1 MKQLTHEE
9 IIKNNVETIN
19 QFKILKYLKNTLAIF
34 EYDIF
39 LYDKDTIKVIDKTND
54 IGYFKYDPS
63 TKEVLFIDN
72 IKEETY
78 EI

>member
-1 MKQLTHEE
+1 MKQLTHDE
-9 IIKNNVETIN
+9 IIRNNVETIN
-19 QFKILKYLKNTLAIF
+19 QFKILKYLKTALSIF

-39 LYDKDTIKVIDKTND
+39 LYDKDTIKVVDKANGV
-54 IGYFKYDPS
+54 GYFKYDKV

-72 IKEETY
+72 IKKETY

>member
-39 LYDKDTIKVIDKTND
+39 LYDKDTIKVVDKAND

>member
-9 IIKNNVETIN
+9 IIRNNVETIN

-39 LYDKDTIKVIDKTND
+39 LYDKDTIKVVDKAND
-54 IGYFKYDPS
+54 VGYFKYDKV

>member
-39 LYDKDTIKVIDKTND
+39 LYDKDTIKVVDKAND

-63 TKEVLFIDN
+63 TKEILFIDN